1 MDSEANTA
9 QNAVFARKEFK
20 LEETSSELFE
30 AEKRM
35 LEMLFELKHDNIVKL
50 LATYA
55 HGSVFNM
62 IFPLAETTLHAYLRS
77 AKPAISQRERRTL
90 FTEVCNLTS
99 ALDSLHNFHLNVD
112 GLELL
117 RIGYHHDLKP
127 KNILVQ
133 GQTFQIADFGLARF
147 KEFDESSKT
156 DWKMGTRTYGPP
168 ESGEGSRN
176 GRAHDM
182 WSMGCILSELVTFCV
197 LGPEGVE
204 DFGQKRET
212 MVAANKYNDAFHHK
226 MRLKEEVVLWFRQ
239 LGEHRSFNKLL
250 DQMLDLAKSLLSP
263 DPGTR
268 PNSRTFLERFTEV
281 LSKEHLDSRDSS
293 FSQSGNMRTPFHNA
307 AATGDLALLEFLL
320 QEDPSKKLNRL
331 RDMDANERLP
341 IHLAAQFGEREIVI
355 HLLELDPDEAATS
368 RDVNGHTILHLASA
382 NHLKSGELVSEIL
395 KWAETNSRLV
405 ELLQL
410 KDARGKTALHLAIDS
425 GNSNAAIII
434 LDYAKFEASVLLDTI
449 QDQDDDRRTVLDTA
463 HDSRDSQ
470 FVEHVEQYLQA
481 CKRPSDLTS

>member
-1 MDSEANTA
+1 
-9 QNAVFARKEFK
+9 
-20 LEETSSELFE
+20 
-30 AEKRM
+30 M
-35 LEMLFELKHDNIVKL
+35 LEMLFELKHDNIIKL

-62 IFPLAETTLHAYLRS
+62 IFPLAEMTLHAYLRS
-77 AKPAISQRERRTL
+77 ANPADSQRERCAF
-90 FTEVCNLTS
+90 FTEVCNLAS
-99 ALDSLHNFHLNVD
+99 ALDSLHNFHLKVD

-127 KNILVQ
+127 QNILVQ

-147 KEFDESSKT
+147 KELDESSKT

-182 WSMGCILSELVTFCV
+182 WSMGCILSELVTFCI

-204 DFGQKRET
+204 DFAQKRET
-212 MVAANKYNDAFHHK
+212 MVAPNKFNDAFHHK

-239 LGEHRSFNKLL
+239 LGEHRSFNNLL
-250 DQMLDLAKSLLSP
+250 DQMLNLAKSLLSP

-268 PNSRTFLERFTEV
+268 PDSRTFLERFTEV
-281 LSKEHLDSRDSS
+281 LSKEHSETRDSS
-293 FSQSGNMRTPFHNA
+293 FSQSGNTRTPLHNA
-307 AATGDLALLEFLL
+307 AATGDLALLELLL
-320 QEDPSKKLNRL
+320 QEDPSKRL
-331 RDMDANERLP
+331 DRLTDIDANERLP
-341 IHLAAQFGEREIVI
+341 IHLAAQSGKGETVM
-355 HLLELDPDEAATS
+355 HLLELDPEAAATS

-382 NHLKSGELVSEIL
+382 SHSKSGELVSEIL
-395 KWAETNSRLV
+395 KWAEMNSRLV
-405 ELLQL
+405 EILQL

-425 GNSNAAIII
+425 GNSNVAIII
-434 LDYAKFEASVLLDTI
+434 LNYVKIEPSNLLDII
-449 QDQDDDRRTVLDTA
+449 QDQDDDGRTVLDIA
-463 HDSRDSQ
+463 HDNRDDQ

-481 CKRPSDLTS
+481 CKRPSELTFQ